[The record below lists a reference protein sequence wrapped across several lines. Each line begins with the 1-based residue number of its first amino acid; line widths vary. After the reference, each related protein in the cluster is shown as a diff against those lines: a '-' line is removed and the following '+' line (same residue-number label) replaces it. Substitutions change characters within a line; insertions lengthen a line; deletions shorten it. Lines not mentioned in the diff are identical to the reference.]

1 MPLYRSGSSIGGA
14 IVGGT
19 AGRIVYE
26 AAGPVLA
33 DSANLLFTAAGAISS
48 PGAGS
53 ESEHFGLAATAAGSR
68 ACTYGNAA
76 SSAGNQCIVMGYGA
90 NAAGA
95 NSVALGYGSAGGS
108 TNNVCVGHGT
118 AAGTVST
125 YNVVVGQAAAVANTA
140 LGCIALGAG
149 TAITNQTGSIAIG
162 RAATTAASNQLAI
175 GSTTYPITTAYIGYG
190 VSVTSNLSPG
200 TFLLTTTAGASGSSD
215 VPGNSIIIAGGAG
228 TGTGVG
234 GYIKFQTATAAA
246 GTATTVNALVDRL
259 LLDQLGNV
267 VLAPSGSA
275 LSTSAT
281 TGFTYIPTCA
291 GTAAGTPALTQTGA
305 APMVFDTAA
314 NKLWIYNPTGTPAW
328 KYAAFS

>member
-68 ACTYGNAA
+68 ACTFGNAV

-125 YNVVVGQAAAVANTA
+125 YNVVVGQAAAVTNTA
-140 LGCIALGAG
+140 LGCVALGAG
-149 TAITNQTGSIAIG
+149 TAIANQTGSIAIG
-162 RAATTAASNQLAI
+162 RAATTAASNQLVI
-175 GSTTYPITTAYIGYG
+175 GSNTYGIAYACIGHGITDSGAA
-190 VSVTSNLSPG
+190 VDL
-200 TFLLTTTAGASGSSD
+200 FLTTTSAITTNNLAG
-215 VPGNSIIIAGGAG
+215 GNIIIAGGTG
-228 TGTGVG
+228 TGTGAG
-234 GYIKFQTATAAA
+234 GSVKIQTAPTSGVSNATQNTAL
-246 GTATTVNALVDRL
+246 TDRL
-259 LLDQLGNV
+259 LIDQFGNV

-305 APMVFDTAA
+305 APMVFDTTA